1 MKHAILLLI
10 LITVPD
16 ARAMAQSQW
25 LVFRGA
31 TVHPVAAPPVVN
43 AAIVVGDGL
52 VREIGPADQ
61 ISSPPGAQEIDLS
74 GKVVIPGLVDTH
86 SHIGRV
92 EGGDGTGAFHP
103 GIRTLDAINIRHSS
117 IERAR
122 AGGITTVNI
131 MSGSGHLMSG
141 QTSYLKLRR
150 GNSIEDLLFC
160 EDPIRDIC
168 GGMKMANGTNPIRQ
182 EPGSFPGTRARS
194 AAMARKQFVDA
205 IAYRDNLTR
214 AGDDVSK
221 RPDRDLEKEALVE
234 VLEGRRIVHFHVHRH
249 DDILTALRLRDEFGF
264 RMVLHHLSEAWKVAE
279 EIARAGVPASIIV
292 LDSPGGKLEAV
303 DIRLENGAV
312 LANAGVD
319 VAYHTDDYITDSRL
333 FLRSAALGIRAGL
346 TREKALE
353 ALTLAG
359 ARMLDLSDRI
369 GSLETG
375 KDADFVVLTGDPF
388 SVYTRVEQ
396 TWIEGVKVFDLND
409 PDHRR
414 YAVGDFDVMDAQ
426 EAAHVD

>member
-1 MKHAILLLI
+1 L
-10 LITVPD
+10 
-16 ARAMAQSQW
+16 
-25 LVFRGA
+25 
-31 TVHPVAAPPVVN
+31 
-43 AAIVVGDGL
+43 
-52 VREIGPADQ
+52 
-61 ISSPPGAQEIDLS
+61 
-74 GKVVIPGLVDTH
+74 
-86 SHIGRV
+86 
-92 EGGDGTGAFHP
+92 
-103 GIRTLDAINIRHSS
+103 
-117 IERAR
+117 
-122 AGGITTVNI
+122 
-131 MSGSGHLMSG
+131 
-141 QTSYLKLRR
+141 
-150 GNSIEDLLFC
+150 
-160 EDPIRDIC
+160 
-168 GGMKMANGTNPIRQ
+168 
-182 EPGSFPGTRARS
+182 
-194 AAMARKQFVDA
+194 ARKQFVDA